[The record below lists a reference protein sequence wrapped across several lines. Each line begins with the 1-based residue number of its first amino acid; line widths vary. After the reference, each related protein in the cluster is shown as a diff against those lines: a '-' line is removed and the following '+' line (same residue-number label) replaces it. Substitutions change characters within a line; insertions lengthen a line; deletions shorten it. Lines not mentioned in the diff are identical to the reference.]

1 MKISILTLFPEMF
14 NGPFDYSIIK
24 RARDKK
30 IVDIELINLRNFGIG
45 KHKIVDDKP
54 YGGGSGMILKIDV
67 LDKAIKFIKNKNK
80 TIKHKVIL
88 LSAQGKTF
96 NQKIA
101 KDYSKLDHV
110 ILISGHYED
119 YDARIKKFIDEEVS
133 IGDFILTG
141 GELPAM
147 IIADCI
153 VRLLPE
159 VLKEGVTDNES
170 FSKYL
175 EFPQYT
181 RPEVYKNL
189 KVPEILKSGNHKEI
203 KNWRL
208 EKSIEL
214 TKKIRPDL
222 IKKKDL

>member
-14 NGPFDYSIIK
+14 KGPFDYSIIK
-24 RARDKK
+24 RARNEK
-30 IVDIELINLRNFGIG
+30 IVDIELINLRDFGIG

-54 YGGGSGMILKIDV
+54 YGGGSGMILKVDV

-80 TIKHKVIL
+80 TRKHKVIL

-96 NQKIA
+96 NQKLA
-101 KDYSKLDHV
+101 KSYSRSDHI

-119 YDARIKKFIDEEVS
+119 YDTRIKEFIDDEIS

-147 IIADCI
+147 IITDCI
-153 VRLLPE
+153 IRLLPK
-159 VLKEGVTDNES
+159 VLKKGVTDNES
-170 FSKYL
+170 FSEYL

-181 RPEVYKNL
+181 KPNIYKNL
-189 KVPEILKSGNHKEI
+189 KVPEILKSGNHKKI
-203 KNWRL
+203 KEWRL

-222 IKKKDL
+222 LKKKDL

>member
-181 RPEVYKNL
+181 RPEIYKNL